1 MSNDPFTLDM
11 FGSSALSSGLGLGIG
26 VTAFNG
32 LLVEPA
38 NDDDPDPTP
47 PSPPPSPAPTSVIRA
62 PRLAAY
68 KQDQSANFYLDDGDD
83 RALAT
88 TWKERARLNVAA
100 ILTANEIERHNL
112 PVTRDHQ
119 RRLIRFT
126 GFGASELANGMFRRP
141 GAVEFRDGWE
151 DLGTSLETAVC
162 ERDYSSL
169 SRCTQYA
176 HFTPEYI
183 IRAIWVGLQRL
194 GWRGGRV
201 LEPGVG
207 TGLFPAVM
215 PEALRAASFFT
226 GIELDPVTARIA
238 RLLQPNARIIE
249 GDFAR
254 TDLAPIYDLA
264 VGNPPFSDR
273 TVRSDRQYRSL
284 GLRLHDY
291 FIARSIDLLKPG
303 ALAAFVT
310 SSGTMDK
317 ADDTARARMAK
328 SADLIAA
335 IRLPEGSFRR
345 DAGTDVV
352 VDILF
357 FRKRKIGEA
366 AELTSDLA
374 WLELE
379 EVRPTTAEEGAIRV
393 NRWFARHPD
402 FVLGDHALTSGPFG
416 ETYTCV
422 ASKDQDLQAALN
434 AAITLLPE
442 GRYDGEPTPID
453 IDLETELGAIV
464 DLTPDDASNREGSF
478 FLDSRY
484 GLMQMIDGAP
494 LAITVRKGRSG
505 DGRPGKRHPGE
516 RLSGKLRPGEHR
528 PGDHLSERQVRIVRK
543 LIPIREA
550 VREVLKAQEQDR
562 PWRQHQVQLRI
573 AWSSFVRDFGPIN
586 HTTVSISEDAETGE
600 VRETHRQPNL
610 APFRDDP
617 DCWLVASIEDYDLE
631 TDTARPG
638 PVFSE
643 RVISPPAQPDITS
656 AADAL
661 AVVLNE
667 RGRVDIDHI
676 AELLHCDAQ
685 AVIAELGDAI
695 FRDPTDGSWQTS
707 DAYLS
712 GPVRTKLAVA
722 KAADELDPAFER
734 NVRALLD
741 VQPADLRPSDI
752 TARLGA
758 PWIPAS
764 DIVAFVNE
772 TMGAD
777 IRIHHMPE
785 LGSWTVEAR
794 QLGYSAA
801 GTSEWGTARRH
812 AGELLTDAL
821 NSRVPQIFDTVRDAD
836 GERRILNVVDTE
848 AARDK
853 LQLIKQ
859 AFQDWVWTDPDRT
872 DRLARVYN
880 DRFNNIAP
888 RKFDGSH
895 LQLPGACRAF
905 ELFAHQKRGI
915 WRIISSGSTYLA
927 HAVGAGK
934 TMTMTA
940 AIMEQ
945 RRLGLIAKAMLV
957 VPGHCLAQA
966 AREFL
971 ALYPSANILVADETN
986 FTKDKRA
993 RFLSR
998 AATATWDAIIIT
1010 HSAFRFIAVPSA
1022 FEQQMIHDEL
1032 ELYED
1037 LQTRID
1043 SEDRISR
1050 KRLER
1055 LKEGLK
1061 ERLLAL
1067 STRKDDLLTIS
1078 EIGVDQIIVDEAQEF
1093 RKLSFASNMSTLKG
1107 IDPNGS
1113 QRAWDLYVKSRFIGT
1128 RNPGRALVLA
1138 SGTPI
1143 TNTLGEMFSV
1153 QRMLGFEALRE
1164 RGLHEFDAW
1173 ASTFGDTTT
1182 ELEIQPSGKYK
1193 PVSRFASFVNVP
1205 ELIAMFRTFA
1215 DVVMPEDL
1223 RRYVKVPDIS
1233 MGHRQILTAKPTQ
1246 AFKNYQ
1252 TILDTRIK
1260 AIEQREGPAKPGDD
1274 ILLSVITDGR
1284 HAAIDLR
1291 LVDPDNDNEPD
1302 NKLNMLVENAFR
1314 IWKDTSERTYVRP
1327 DGKPFDLP
1335 GAAQMIFSDLGTI
1348 NVEKTRGF
1356 SAYRWIREEM
1366 IRRGV
1371 PAAEIAFMQD
1381 FKKSEAKQRLFGDVR
1396 AGKIRFLIGS
1406 SETMGTGVNA
1416 QLRLKALHHLDVPW
1430 LPSQIEQRE
1439 GRIVRQGNQH
1449 DEVDIFAYATQGSLD
1464 ASMWQ
1469 NNERKARFIAAALS
1483 GDTSIRRLEDLNE
1496 GQANQFAMAKAI
1508 ASGDERLMQKA
1519 GLEADIARLER
1530 LRAAHGDDLHAVRR
1544 QIRDAERE
1552 IDTATRRIGEI
1563 GQDIEL
1569 RIPTSGDVFAMTVM
1583 GKPHTERKD
1592 AGRALMKEIL
1602 TLVQLQRQGEVQI
1615 ASIGGFDLVYAGE
1628 WSGRGDGYHYQ
1639 TLLQCTGADFEIDL
1653 AITVTPLGAISR
1665 LEHALGGFTEELH
1678 QYRQRLEA
1686 AQRRL
1691 ASYRSREGGPFSF
1704 ADELTEKRQT
1714 LADLE
1719 KTMACDALAPDTSQA
1734 A

>member
-1 MSNDPFTLDM
+1 MSNDPFALDM
-11 FGSSALSSGLGLGIG
+11 LGSSALSSGLGLG
-26 VTAFNG
+26 VTAFSG
-32 LLVEPA
+32 YSGMPA
-38 NDDDPDPTP
+38 NDDDPDPKP
-47 PSPPPSPAPTSVIRA
+47 PSPSPASPAPARA
-62 PRLAAY
+62 IGTPPRPAVSQLGRR
-68 KQDQSANFYLDDGDD
+68 ANFYIDDGKVRGLAASWKD
-83 RALAT
+83 RAKA
-88 TWKERARLNVAA
+88 NVGA

-112 PVTRDHQ
+112 PVTREQ
-119 RRLIRFT
+119 QTRLIRFT
-126 GFGASELANGMFRRP
+126 GFGASELAKGMFRRA
-141 GAVEFRDGWE
+141 GDLEFREGWA
-151 DLGTSLETAVC
+151 DLGSMLETAVS
-162 ERDYSSL
+162 EGDYSSL
-169 SRCTQYA
+169 LRCTQYA
-176 HFTPEYI
+176 HFTPEFI
-183 IRAIWVGLQRL
+183 IRAIWSGLKRM
-194 GWRGGRV
+194 GWRRGRI
-201 LEPGVG
+201 LEPGIG
-207 TGLFPAVM
+207 TGLFPALM
-215 PEALRAASFFT
+215 PKAFRDKSHVT
-226 GIELDPVTARIA
+226 GIELDPVTARIV
-238 RLLQPNARIIE
+238 RLLQPKARIINA
-249 GDFAR
+249 DFAR
-254 TDLAPIYDLA
+254 TDLTPIYDLA
-264 VGNPPFSDR
+264 IGNPPFSDR
-273 TVRSDRQYRSL
+273 TVRSDRAYRSL

-303 ALAAFVT
+303 AFAAFVT
-310 SSGTMDK
+310 STGTMDK
-317 ADDTARARMAK
+317 ADATAREHIAK

-357 FRKRKIGEA
+357 FRKRKAGEPEGDA
-366 AELTSDLA
+366 S
-374 WLELE
+374 WLDLE
-379 EVRPTTAEEGAIRV
+379 EIRAATDDEGAIRV
-393 NRWFARHPD
+393 NRWLAKHPD
-402 FVLGDHALTSGPFG
+402 FVLGTHALTSGPFG
-416 ETYTCV
+416 ETYTCRPRPGINL
-422 ASKDQDLQAALN
+422 ATALD
-434 AAITLLPE
+434 AAISLLPE
-442 GRYDGEPTPID
+442 DHYDGEPSE
-453 IDLETELGAIV
+453 IDLDLEGELGEIV
-464 DLTPDDASNREGSF
+464 DLRPGNEKVREGSF
-478 FLDSRY
+478 FIDTAK
-484 GLMQMIDGAP
+484 GLMQMLDGVP
-494 LAITVRKGRSG
+494 VQVKQRKGRSV
-505 DGRPGKRHPGE
+505 DG
-516 RLSGKLRPGEHR
+516 
-528 PGDHLSERQVRIVRK
+528 LSEKHVRIITKLLPVRD
-543 LIPIREA
+543 A
-550 VREVLKAQEQDR
+550 VRAILSAQEQDR
-562 PWRQHQVQLRI
+562 PWRDLQVRLRI

-586 HTTVSISEDAETGE
+586 HTTVSISEDTESGE

-638 PVFSE
+638 PIFSE
-643 RVISPPAQPDITS
+643 RVIAPPAPPIITS

-676 AELLHCDAQ
+676 AELLHVDA
-685 AVIAELGDAI
+685 AKVIDELGDAI
-695 FRDPTDGSWQTS
+695 FQDPADGAWQTS

-712 GPVRTKLAVA
+712 GAVRTKLGIAQ
-722 KAADELDPAFER
+722 AAAALDQLFER
-734 NVRALLD
+734 NVRALHE

-758 PWIPAS
+758 PWIPAA
-764 DIVAFVNE
+764 DVVAFVRE
-772 TMGAD
+772 TMGVD

-794 QLGYSAA
+794 QLGYSAV
-801 GTSEWGTARRH
+801 GTSEWDTSRRH
-812 AGELLTDAL
+812 AGELLADAL
-821 NSRVPQIFDTVRDAD
+821 NSRVPQIFDVIKDVD
-836 GERRILNVVDTE
+836 GERRVLNVVDTE

-853 LQLIKQ
+853 LQRIKQ
-859 AFQDWVWTDPDRT
+859 AFQTWVWTDPDRT
-872 DRLARVYN
+872 DRLARIYN

-895 LQLPGACRAF
+895 LKLPGASSAF
-905 ELFAHQKRGI
+905 ALYGHQKRGI

-934 TMTMTA
+934 TMTFAA

-945 RRLGLIAKAMLV
+945 RRLGLIVKAMLV

-971 ALYPSANILVADETN
+971 ALYPNARILVADETN
-986 FTKDKRA
+986 FSKVTRA
-993 RFLSR
+993 RFLAR

-1032 ELYED
+1032 QLYED
-1037 LQTRID
+1037 LLTKAD
-1043 SEDRISR
+1043 SEDRVSR

-1061 ERLLAL
+1061 ERLEAL

-1078 EIGVDQIIVDEAQEF
+1078 EIGVDQIVIDEAQEF
-1093 RKLSFASNMSTLKG
+1093 RKLSFATNMSTLKG

-1113 QRAWDLYVKSRFIGT
+1113 QRAWDLYVKSRFIET
-1128 RNPGRALVLA
+1128 KNPGRALVLA

-1143 TNTLGEMFSV
+1143 TNTLGEMFSI
-1153 QRMLGFEALRE
+1153 QRLLGHEALAE

-1205 ELIAMFRTFA
+1205 ELIAMFRSFA

-1223 RRYVKVPDIS
+1223 RQYVKVPDIS
-1233 MGHRQILTAKPTQ
+1233 TGRRQIMTATPTQ

-1252 TILDTRIK
+1252 TILAARIK
-1260 AIEQREGPAKPGDD
+1260 AIEKREGPAKPGDD

-1302 NKLNMLVENAFR
+1302 NKLNLLVENAYR
-1314 IWKDTSERTYVRP
+1314 IWQETAARTYLRP
-1327 DGKPFDLP
+1327 DGKPFDLH

-1348 NVEKTRGF
+1348 NVEKSRGF
-1356 SAYRWIREEM
+1356 SAYRWIRDEL

-1371 PAAEIAFMQD
+1371 PAGEIAFMQD
-1381 FKKSEAKQRLFGDVR
+1381 FKKTEAKQCLFANVR
-1396 AGKIRFLIGS
+1396 AGKVRFLIGS

-1449 DEVDIFAYATQGSLD
+1449 DVVDIFAYATQGSLD

-1483 GDTSIRRLEDLNE
+1483 GDTSIRRLEDLGE
-1496 GQANQFAMAKAI
+1496 GAANQFAMAKAI

-1530 LRAAHGDDLHAVRR
+1530 LRAAYDDDQHAVRR
-1544 QIRDAERE
+1544 QVREAERE
-1552 IDTATRRIGEI
+1552 IDVSQRRITEI
-1563 GQDIEL
+1563 GQDIERL
-1569 RIPTSGDVFAMTVM
+1569 VATAGDAFTMTVLGDV
-1583 GKPHTERKD
+1583 HEDRKI

-1602 TLVQLQRQGEVQI
+1602 TLVQLQHVGEI
-1615 ASIGGFDLVYAGE
+1615 HLSSIGGFDLVYDGE
-1628 WSGRGDGYHYQ
+1628 RFGKGDGYHYTTVFQ
-1639 TLLQCTGADFEIDL
+1639 RTGADYEVDL
-1653 AITVTPLGAISR
+1653 AVTVTPLGAISR
-1665 LEHALGGFTEELH
+1665 LEHALGDFHEERDRYH
-1678 QYRQRLEA
+1678 QRIEEA
-1686 AQRRL
+1686 KRRL
-1691 ASYRSREGGPFSF
+1691 SSYRSRDGDVF
-1704 ADELTEKRQT
+1704 AFAEELHDKRRQLREVDDD
-1714 LADLE
+1714 LAEAARD
-1719 KTMACDALAPDTSQA
+1719 DASAGIISSA
-1734 A
+1734 ASA